1 MEGKAEQVAGQAPK
15 SSKIINLEM
24 GKIPPQSVE
33 LEEGVLGAIMISD
46 VALNDTI
53 EILNKDTFYK
63 ESHQAIF
70 EAIESLFR
78 KNEPV
83 DLLTVLQEL
92 RSTGKLDLAGGEY
105 YLAQLTLRVSSAAHV
120 EYHSRLLVQKRI
132 LRDLIRSS
140 TQIISEA
147 YEEGTDVFDLLD
159 KAEQTLFEIAN
170 NQLKKNYETAR
181 ELIEKAIKTIEDNSQ
196 KEGISGVPSGFK
208 ALDKVTSGWQ
218 PSDLVIIAAR
228 PGMGKTAFV
237 LSMARNIAVEMNMPV
252 AIFSLEMS
260 SVQIIT
266 RLISSET
273 EIGSE
278 ALKKGQLNSHQWQAL
293 RSKVNKLENAPLFID
308 DTPGISIFDLRA
320 KCRRLV
326 HQHGVRIIIIDYLQL
341 MTAGGAGK
349 NSGGNREQEI
359 SLISRSL
366 KAIAKELSVP
376 VLALSQ
382 LNRGVETRSTTGS
395 KRPLLSDLRESGAIE
410 QDADIV
416 SFIYRP
422 EYYKLDIWE
431 DGTST
436 TNQAEI
442 IIAKHRNGGL
452 EDVRLKFEG
461 MFTRFSDLDAD
472 YNYQPQAGIATFE
485 SRMNDDFNYGNHGL
499 EDNPG
504 F

>member
-1 MEGKAEQVAGQAPK
+1 
-15 SSKIINLEM
+15 
-24 GKIPPQSVE
+24 
-33 LEEGVLGAIMISD
+33 
-46 VALNDTI
+46 
-53 EILNKDTFYK
+53 
-63 ESHQAIF
+63 
-70 EAIESLFR
+70 
-78 KNEPV
+78 
-83 DLLTVLQEL
+83 
-92 RSTGKLDLAGGEY
+92 
-105 YLAQLTLRVSSAAHV
+105 
-120 EYHSRLLVQKRI
+120 
-132 LRDLIRSS
+132 
-140 TQIISEA
+140 
-147 YEEGTDVFDLLD
+147 LLD
-159 KAEQTLFEIAN
+159 KAEQKLFDIAN
-170 NQLKKNYETAR
+170 NQLKKNYETAK

-208 ALDKVTSGWQ
+208 ALDMVTSGWQ

-278 ALKKGQLNSHQWQAL
+278 DLKKGQLNTHQWQAL

-341 MTAGGAGK
+341 MTAGGSGK
-349 NSGGNREQEI
+349 NAGGNREQEI

-382 LNRGVETRSTTGS
+382 LNRGVETRSATGS

-422 EYYKLDIWE
+422 EYYKLESWE

-461 MFTRFSDLDAD
+461 KFTRFSDLDND